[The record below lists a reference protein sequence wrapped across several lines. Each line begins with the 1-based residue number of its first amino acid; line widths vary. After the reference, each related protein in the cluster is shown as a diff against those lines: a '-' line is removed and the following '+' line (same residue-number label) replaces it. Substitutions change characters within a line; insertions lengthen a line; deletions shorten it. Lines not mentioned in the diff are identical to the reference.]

1 MNALEYKEKVDIV
14 KNELKDV
21 LVKWSYNRIDDF
33 ANGNPML
40 LAIGNRLK
48 KRIDNEVNFRSDQLD
63 KYMDEAAMWIVDDKE
78 GNVSMGSAVDD
89 IIAVLD
95 GIPETP
101 FKMGLLEGTFG
112 EGKVSLLVPGGIVT
126 SAILGKNNCITLK
139 HNDFMA
145 LKDMIVKKEPK
156 IG

>member
-78 GNVSMGSAVDD
+78 GNVSIGSAVDD

-145 LKDMIVKKEPK
+145 LKDMIVNYR
-156 IG
+156 

>member
-1 MNALEYKEKVDIV
+1 MNALEYKEKVEAV
-14 KNELKDV
+14 KNELRGV

-33 ANGNPML
+33 ANGNPVL

-48 KRIDNEVNFRSDQLD
+48 KRIDNEVNFKSDQLD
-63 KYMDEAAMWIVDDKE
+63 KYMDEASMWIVDDKE
-78 GNVSMGSAVDD
+78 GNVSIGSAVDD

-101 FKMGLLEGTFG
+101 FKMGFLEGTFG
-112 EGKVSLLVPGGIVT
+112 DGKVSLLVPGGVIT

-139 HNDFMA
+139 HDDFMA
-145 LKDMIVKKEPK
+145 LKEMIMKNDLSK
-156 IG
+156 

>member
-1 MNALEYKEKVDIV
+1 MNALEYKEKVDMV

-21 LVKWSYNRIDDF
+21 LMKWSYNRIDDF
-33 ANGNPML
+33 ASGNPVL

-48 KRIDNEVNFRSDQLD
+48 KRIHNEVNFKSDQLD
-63 KYMDEAAMWIVDDKE
+63 RYMDEAAMWIVDDKE

-101 FKMGLLEGTFG
+101 FKMGFLEGTFG
-112 EGKVSLLVPGGIVT
+112 DGKVSLLVPGGIVT
-126 SAILGKNNCITLK
+126 STILGKNNCITLK
-139 HNDFMA
+139 HDDFMA
-145 LKDMIVKKEPK
+145 LKDMILKNDSPK
-156 IG
+156 

>member
-1 MNALEYKEKVDIV
+1 MNALEYKEKVEAV
-14 KNELKDV
+14 KNELRGV

-33 ANGNPML
+33 ANGNPVL

-48 KRIDNEVNFRSDQLD
+48 KRIDNEVNFKSDQLD
-63 KYMDEAAMWIVDDKE
+63 KYMDEASMWIVDDKE
-78 GNVSMGSAVDD
+78 GNVSIGSAVDD

-101 FKMGLLEGTFG
+101 FKMGFLEGTFG
-112 EGKVSLLVPGGIVT
+112 DGKVSLLIPGGVIT

-139 HNDFMA
+139 HDDFMA
-145 LKDMIVKKEPK
+145 LKEMIMKNDLSK
-156 IG
+156 

>member
-1 MNALEYKEKVDIV
+1 MNALEYKEKVEAV
-14 KNELKDV
+14 KNELKGV

-33 ANGNPML
+33 ANGNPVL

-48 KRIDNEVNFRSDQLD
+48 KRIDNEVNFKSDQLD
-63 KYMDEAAMWIVDDKE
+63 KYMDEASMWIVDDKE
-78 GNVSMGSAVDD
+78 GNVSIGSAVDD

-101 FKMGLLEGTFG
+101 FKMGFLEGTFG
-112 EGKVSLLVPGGIVT
+112 DGKVSLLVPGGVIT

-139 HNDFMA
+139 HDDFMA
-145 LKDMIVKKEPK
+145 LKEMIMKNDLSK
-156 IG
+156 